1 MNSKFKVTTSI
12 LFNEFDASDE
22 IEVPLGLGPKHICKI
37 LIFGLLNTGKSTFI
51 NQLVGQKLQAVS
63 SKAMRLE
70 LK

>member
-1 MNSKFKVTTSI
+1 MTTSVI
-12 LFNEFDASDE
+12 FDEFDASDE

-37 LIFGLLNTGKSTFI
+37 LIFDLLNAVKSTFI